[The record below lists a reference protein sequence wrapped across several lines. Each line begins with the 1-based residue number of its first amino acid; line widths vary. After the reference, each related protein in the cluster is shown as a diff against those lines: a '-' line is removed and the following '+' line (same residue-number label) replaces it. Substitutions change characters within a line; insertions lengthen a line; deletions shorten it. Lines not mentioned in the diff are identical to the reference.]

1 MLLSPADPGSARA
14 QEAGVPGQSAY
25 SGTGEAWMAAPLAES
40 PVSYPR
46 GAGSLA
52 RADLRASDMMQSG
65 VTDAGQAQASLRS
78 GGCFVRALP
87 LDATCASAARRFLR
101 EAVAGCGLPSDLVHD
116 GVTMASELA
125 ANTLNAHGNV
135 EFAGSAHRPVS
146 GFPELWIYLRTSGSG
161 RELVCK
167 VFDSEPDWEAF
178 EPAAE
183 SAFEKASPDSV
194 RGRGLQLVAGLS
206 AGRWG
211 HHPSRARMGSWKVP
225 GKAIW
230 FALRIPPGSD
240 LARSPRTAPRGSE
253 AIAELAAA
261 LADRGLGTGLAATTA
276 PSGDLA
282 VLSVSH
288 GLTVWC
294 HGDLLWW
301 KAPDGGYDRL
311 AVTDLVEACERIVW
325 AHEEL
330 VGRRHIVGAEPVTA
344 EHVLAD
350 QRAGD

>member
-1 MLLSPADPGSARA
+1 MLLSPAEPGPARA
-14 QEAGVPGQSAY
+14 QETGQTGQTAY
-25 SGTGEAWMAAPLAES
+25 SGMGETWHPAPLAES

-46 GAGSLA
+46 AAGSLA
-52 RADLRASDMMQSG
+52 RAGLRASDMIQSG
-65 VTDAGQAQASLRS
+65 VTDTGPTQASMRT

-87 LDATCASAARRFLR
+87 LDATCASAARRYFR
-101 EAVAGCGLPSDLVHD
+101 EAVAGCELPGDLVHD
-116 GVTMASELA
+116 GITMASELA

-135 EFAGSAHRPVS
+135 EFAGSGHRPVS
-146 GFPELWIYLRTSGSG
+146 GFPELWLYLRTCGSG
-161 RELVCK
+161 RELVCN

-211 HHPSRARMGSWKVP
+211 HHPSRARLGAWKVP
-225 GKAIW
+225 GKAVW
-230 FALRIPPGSD
+230 FALRVPPDSP
-240 LARSPRTAPRGSE
+240 LASSRRRAPRGSD

-276 PSGDLA
+276 PAGDLA

-301 KAPDGGYDRL
+301 KAPDGGYERL
-311 AVTDLVEACERIVW
+311 AVTDLVEASERIVW

-330 VGRRHIVGAEPVTA
+330 VGAREQLP
-344 EHVLAD
+344 AD
-350 QRAGD
+350 RAPAGQRSS